1 MSSLEEYLVAKIHP
15 EIARLWAV
23 ADADGLYRS
32 DQVERLLMAQGVET
46 VVFDDPIAFRY
57 LYETTMREEI
67 EKDGGGCFLILVEPD
82 NDGFHCLPA
91 DVFEAARTFELSLG
105 DLFTGL
111 SRKVLAEL
119 EPAMLARLW
128 SKRDQF
134 PSTVLGDQD
143 TADLVLRIGYR
154 IEPTLQESFADLVA
168 VLLDLHL
175 NGQRLPDSLASRLE
189 QITGG
194 TYDSKR
200 GELIRNPGAFWD
212 FLQTEWERWIYGEE
226 KGVQEKDLYSV
237 PFTDN
242 RIRVY
247 VDNLFIEGQLT
258 PIAPPPVARS
268 LPDAWCAVGIESK
281 SAQPD
286 SDSLLKQ
293 QAKLIDEIPGKDAT
307 YQEWMQFAGRY
318 SQHLASVF
326 SVGVDQKLI
335 ATFWSDLWEPLDAD
349 FRTWIVG
356 KLDSLNNL
364 PPTRPVVAHHIPG
377 FLRRRVLKQGKVL
390 LLVLDGLSLSQWKVI
405 KPDLQEQLAGVSI
418 SEGQCFTLLP
428 SVTNVCRQA
437 IYGGELP
444 LFFENTINRTDC
456 DAKRWKA
463 FWDGADTGPVPSK
476 HTNVLGKDAELS
488 EVANLLDAGGKA
500 VGVTVRMP
508 DELMHGAKMGWL
520 GMLEQLRLWVNQEFL
535 AKVIRQAM
543 DRDYEVYVTAD
554 HGNLEAVGEGN
565 LSQGVLVD
573 KRGQRVRTYSE
584 ETLREHTAAEL
595 GSRSLSWNSKA
606 LPESLLPLLHTGRG
620 AFAPEGESLVCHG
633 GASIDELIVPFIEF
647 TNAS

>member
-1 MSSLEEYLVAKIHP
+1 MSSLEEHLVAKIHP

-32 DQVERLLMAQGVET
+32 DLVENRLTEQGVET

-57 LYETTMREEI
+57 RYETTMREEI
-67 EKDGGGCFLILVEPD
+67 EKDDGACFLILVEPD

-91 DVFEAARTFELSLG
+91 DVYEAARTFELSLG

-111 SRKVLAEL
+111 SRKVLAPL
-119 EPAMLARLW
+119 DPAMLSRLW
-128 SKRDQF
+128 SKKDQF
-134 PSTVLGDQD
+134 PAAALGDQD

-154 IEPTLQESFADLVA
+154 IEPALLESFADLVV

-175 NGQRLPDSLASRLE
+175 NGQRLPEALASRLE

-194 TYDSKR
+194 TYAGQR
-200 GELIRNPGAFWD
+200 GKLIRKPGAFWD
-212 FLQTEWERWIYGEE
+212 FLQSEWERWIYGKEAIQDDAL
-226 KGVQEKDLYSV
+226 GTV

-258 PIAPPPVARS
+258 PIPPPPSTRT
-268 LPDAWCAVGIESK
+268 LPDAWCEVGIKSE
-281 SAQPD
+281 SAQQD
-286 SDSLLKQ
+286 ATDLQ
-293 QAKLIDEIPGKDAT
+293 QQQVKLIEKIPGTDAT
-307 YQEWMQFAGRY
+307 YQEWMQYAGRY
-318 SQHLASVF
+318 SQHLASIF
-326 SVGVDQKLI
+326 SVGVDQELI
-335 ATFWSDLWEPLDAD
+335 TTFWSDLWEPLDAG
-349 FRTWIVG
+349 FRTWITQ

-377 FLRRRVLKQGKVL
+377 FLRRRILKDRKVL
-390 LLVLDGLSLSQWKVI
+390 LLVLDGLSLSQWKAI
-405 KPDLQEQLAGVSI
+405 KPSLQEKLPGVSI

-463 FWDGADTGPVPSK
+463 FWDGADSGHVSSK
-476 HTNVLGKDAELS
+476 HANVLGKDTDLS
-488 EVANLLDAGGKA
+488 EITDLLDTGSGA
-500 VGVTVRMP
+500 VGATVRMP

-520 GMLEQLRLWVNQEFL
+520 GMLEQLRLWVNQDFL
-535 AKVIRQAM
+535 AKIIQRAM
-543 DRDYEVYVTAD
+543 VRDYEVYVTAD

-584 ETLREHTAAEL
+584 ETLRDHTAAEL
-595 GSRSLSWNSKA
+595 GNRSLSWKSKG
-606 LPESLLPLLHTGRG
+606 LPETLLPLLHTGRG

-647 TNAS
+647 TKGI